1 MAAMPLL
8 CIIQG
13 TVCLWL
19 QGENLPTSP
28 RINQHCQLHLP
39 LSLSAL
45 GFNAGCVYLG
55 PLGCLQTLWS
65 GNIPG
70 LCQPSLA
77 CRARRALTGT
87 KQRRGWV
94 EGLVYHS
101 IKSCRANWGN
111 EHVPFSLAKYL
122 VSDFCWNTFL
132 FIRRLAFG
140 TNPCYRSAQINGI

>member
-1 MAAMPLL
+1 MHHSRYCMSLAPGGKPPHLPQDKSA
-8 CIIQG
+8 
-13 TVCLWL
+13 
-19 QGENLPTSP
+19 LPTAPSP
-28 RINQHCQLHLP
+28 LP
-39 LSLSAL
+39 ERS
-45 GFNAGCVYLG
+45 GFWCRLCVSGCVYLG

-87 KQRRGWV
+87 KRRRGWV

-132 FIRRLAFG
+132 FIWRLAFG